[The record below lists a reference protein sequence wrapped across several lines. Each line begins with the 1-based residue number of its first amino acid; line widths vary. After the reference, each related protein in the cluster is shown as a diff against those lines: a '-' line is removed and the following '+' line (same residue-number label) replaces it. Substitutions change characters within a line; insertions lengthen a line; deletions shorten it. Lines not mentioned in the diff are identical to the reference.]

1 MHIISNV
8 KDKKTIAAR
17 FYLYKNYKLDVNEGS
32 KKFPS
37 YFTHLHIGWICY
49 GRLTIVQENG
59 FQCFTFYFISYHVS
73 LKEKLCVIL
82 HYILFFHKAWHVK
95 IAFYICCLLGH
106 KIVWQIT
113 RTLWEKFVKNNIYF
127 NVVKFESSK
136 RWSGANFLFDIN
148 KKSNGN
154 L

>member
-37 YFTHLHIGWICY
+37 YFTHLHIGWIGY

-59 FQCFTFYFISYHVS
+59 FQCFTCYFNSYSVS
-73 LKEKLCVIL
+73 LKEKLWVIL
-82 HYILFFHKAWHVK
+82 HYILFFRKAWHVK
-95 IAFYICCLLGH
+95 MAFYICCLLGH
-106 KIVWQIT
+106 KIVWQIA
-113 RTLWEKFVKNNIYF
+113 RTWEKFVKKQQLFLLVNLSLQKIYP
-127 NVVKFESSK
+127 
-136 RWSGANFLFDIN
+136 APMLFT
-148 KKSNGN
+148 
-154 L
+154 